1 MTRPWSRSRKIAVA
15 AAAALTTIA
24 AFAGILAVVQDNFVI
39 DSDAMLTY
47 IYPTTDTTG
56 LTPADANGYLVID
69 EKEDVVAPG
78 VAVYQEGY
86 RSGDI
91 TFNGCIMAAK
101 DPLDLSADKCRATP
115 DSGKR
120 FKLRG
125 AKLNQPID
133 IVFTVAT
140 VNQEVPF
147 LLYNV
152 YGKLT
157 NDTGIAASGFKVQIG
172 KGIGAGFVESAP
184 GDGLALKTIADYVGK
199 FPGGLFGGSPAEGLP
214 FFSKESAYFGWS
226 QIGDTLATTGVPTPY
241 ADLFGDWQT
250 EGNVPVA
257 WFLDI
262 DGRPWTDDKLQ
273 AWLQDG
279 KWYTYTKSWTVTNI
293 AVILADFID
302 GQNQDTIDFNLLP
315 VELNPVLT
323 PYVDLNEL
331 TAWMNDQAGLTGTDS
346 AFKTQEVV
354 EALLPYLVLTREEIL
369 QPTLDTW
376 LASPV
381 TVRFSADANVAE
393 PTAAEA
399 ANWPLVATWHPE
411 LGEEGL
417 YVIEAAYAADPVF
430 TGLVETVDGQ
440 AVVTADEMATIVK
453 DNTGANTDYFGIP
466 GYSLGVIEDL
476 SNVNGFFA
484 IEVDP
489 TASPAGTTEFT
500 MRLTFTGPEA
510 EVADLNLSAAGT
522 SAAIGDDGSV
532 SFTVL
537 NQGPGVARN
546 VVLSG
551 TVPAGTTLAGVGDPA
566 SCTVAGQ
573 DFSCTIAELA
583 SGASQALSLTLNG
596 GTAGDYP
603 VTGTVTGYAVDND
616 ATDNSATATFTVT
629 QTDGDDDS
637 SDSFGCS
644 MSSGKAPFDPTL
656 WLLGALALA
665 GIGLR
670 RLGRSQ
676 R

>member
-1 MTRPWSRSRKIAVA
+1 
-15 AAAALTTIA
+15 
-24 AFAGILAVVQDNFVI
+24 
-39 DSDAMLTY
+39 
-47 IYPTTDTTG
+47 
-56 LTPADANGYLVID
+56 
-69 EKEDVVAPG
+69 
-78 VAVYQEGY
+78 
-86 RSGDI
+86 
-91 TFNGCIMAAK
+91 MAAK

-125 AKLNQPID
+125 AKLNAPID

-157 NDTGIAASGFKVQIG
+157 NETGVPATGFKVQIG

-184 GDGLALKTIADYVGK
+184 GDGLALKPIADYVGK

-214 FFSKESAYFGWS
+214 FFSKESAFFGWT
-226 QIGDTLATTGVPTPY
+226 QTGDTLTTTGVPTPY

-250 EGNVPVA
+250 QANVPVA

-262 DGRPWTDDKLQ
+262 DGRPWTDDKLL
-273 AWLQDG
+273 AWQQDG
-279 KWYTYTKSWTVTNI
+279 RWYTYTKSWTVTNI
-293 AVILADFID
+293 AVILADFIS
-302 GQNQDTIDFNLLP
+302 GNNQNDIDFNLLP

-346 AFKTQEVV
+346 AFKTQEIVD
-354 EALLPYLVLTREEIL
+354 ALLGYLVLTREEIL

-376 LASPV
+376 AANPV
-381 TVRFSADANVAE
+381 TIRFSADPAVSE

-399 ANWPLVATWHPE
+399 ANWPLVATWYPD

-417 YVIEAAYAADPVF
+417 YVLEAACAADPAF
-430 TGLVETVDGQ
+430 AGLVDTVDGQ
-440 AVVTADEMATIVK
+440 SVVTADEMATVVK

-466 GYSLGVIEDL
+466 GYSQGVIEDL
-476 SNVNGFFA
+476 SNVNVFYA

-510 EVADLNLSAAGT
+510 EEADLNLSATGASVAVG
-522 SAAIGDDGSV
+522 ADGAV
-532 SFTVL
+532 VFTVR
-537 NQGPGVARN
+537 NDGPGVARN

-551 TVPAGTTLAGVGDPA
+551 TVPAGVTVGGISATDI
-566 SCTVAGQ
+566 CTVSGQ
-573 DFSCTIAELA
+573 DFSCTIDEMA
-583 SGASQALSLTLNG
+583 SGASQSVTLTLNAAAAG
-596 GTAGDYP
+596 GYAVTAS
-603 VTGTVTGYAVDND
+603 VTGYVNDSDAADN
-616 ATDNSATATFTVT
+616 TATATLTVT
-629 QTDGDDDS
+629 AASDEDGDDGDNDS
-637 SDSFGCS
+637 ASFGCA
-644 MSSGKAPFDPTL
+644 MGSGNAPFDPTL
-656 WLLGALALA
+656 LLLGGLGLA
-665 GIGLR
+665 GLSLR
-670 RLGRSQ
+670 RLGR